1 MYTKAQSFQVQH
13 QTTFKNKEP
22 VLLLTCEVC
31 HILRYP
37 AQCLELLGDDFS
49 HLLVSVGLYFPEAI
63 AGLPSKSYTLSLFY
77 FDQHMYKDKKLLN
90 NNKIAYMIYNWTIS
104 KDMWSYLHLR
114 KNIWSHNHPRIR
126 VRNEIGRAK
135 SSQEVKLTPESHS
148 WPSYSFPAWAKALKH
163 KTPTIVETKQT
174 LTIVAI

>member
-1 MYTKAQSFQVQH
+1 MYQFINAQSFQVQH

-63 AGLPSKSYTLSLFY
+63 AGLPSKLYTMLNVRVKIEWGLEVPNQVIYSK
-77 FDQHMYKDKKLLN
+77 HM
-90 NNKIAYMIYNWTIS
+90 
-104 KDMWSYLHLR
+104 
-114 KNIWSHNHPRIR
+114 
-126 VRNEIGRAK
+126 
-135 SSQEVKLTPESHS
+135 
-148 WPSYSFPAWAKALKH
+148 
-163 KTPTIVETKQT
+163 
-174 LTIVAI
+174 